1 MVMVKCR
8 NCGKQID
15 KNLAITIS
23 NRRYACSEECKN
35 ELEKKKL
42 EKKSKPNQSKEKAEL
57 ISYLEQISIEKIN
70 YPKETAVLKK
80 MLKENPN
87 FYISGIKYTLWYLV
101 NIEKK
106 KINGFGLVPYYYEK
120 ASKYYSSLKKIGKQ
134 VKEIKLKPDEEIIIV
149 RTNKYVEEDIFD

>member
-35 ELEKKKL
+35 ELEQKEL
-42 EKKSKPNQSKEKAEL
+42 EKSKSNEVKKARAELLDYLKEK
-57 ISYLEQISIEKIN
+57 SVGKIDF
-70 YPKETAVLKK
+70 PKEMAYLKK
-80 MLKENPN
+80 MLKENPD
-87 FYISGIKYTLWYLV
+87 FSISGIKYTLWYL
-101 NIEKK
+101 IEIKKK
-106 KINGFGLVPYYYEK
+106 KINGFGLVPYYYEQAK
-120 ASKYYSSLKKIGKQ
+120 KYYDNLQKARNHIKQ
-134 VKEIKLKPDEEIIIV
+134 IELKPDEEIIIV